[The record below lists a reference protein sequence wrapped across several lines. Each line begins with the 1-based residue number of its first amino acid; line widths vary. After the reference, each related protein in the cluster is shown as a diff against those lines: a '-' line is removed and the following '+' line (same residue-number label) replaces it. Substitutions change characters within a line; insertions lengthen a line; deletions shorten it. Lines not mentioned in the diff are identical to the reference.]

1 MPIYEVDTESIKRL
15 KETSFHAA
23 GFEERSDLQR
33 LLREKINVVAPDVLV
48 IEEEFGEWTESRR
61 RIDLLGVDKD
71 ANLVVIELKRTEDGG
86 HMELQAVR
94 YAAMV
99 STLTIGQ
106 AVDIFRQYLATYN
119 QEVDPEQ
126 ALLEF
131 LEWDELDEER
141 FGQDVRI
148 VLVSAGFSRELTTA
162 VLWLNEKGLDI
173 RCVRIQP
180 YDYDGRTLVD
190 VQQVIPLPETVDY
203 QVQVREKKRREQV
216 ARRSGPDFTRYDVTV
231 GGEKHPAQ
239 WKRNAILLVVK
250 ALHASDVPLF
260 DIQKLFLQLG
270 HGKAFLVIEQETEEV
285 EEFLSLAASALEA
298 RGETYNNRRWHTAP
312 GDLMVSNG
320 QTFALANQ
328 WGGKRWLELMEV
340 LQRTYPEIRLEYVS
354 VADH

>member
-1 MPIYEVDTESIKRL
+1 MM
-15 KETSFHAA
+15 
-23 GFEERSDLQR
+23 
-33 LLREKINVVAPDVLV
+33 
-48 IEEEFGEWTESRR
+48 
-61 RIDLLGVDKD
+61 
-71 ANLVVIELKRTEDGG
+71 ELKRTEDGG

-99 STLTIGQ
+99 STLTIGR

-119 QEVDPEQ
+119 REVDPEQ

-173 RCVRIQP
+173 RYVRIQP

-203 QVQVREKKRREQV
+203 QVQIREKKRREQT
-216 ARRSGPDFTRYDVTV
+216 ARKNGPDFTRYDVTV
-231 GGEKHPAQ
+231 GGEKHPGQ
-239 WKRNAILLVVK
+239 WKRRAILLVVK
-250 ALHASDVPLF
+250 TLHASGVPPG
-260 DIQKLFLQLG
+260 DIQDLFLRLG
-270 HGKAFLVIEQETEEV
+270 CSNTFLVIEQETEDV
-285 EEFLSLAASALEA
+285 DEFLALAAAALEA
-298 RGETYNNRRWHTAP
+298 RGKTYDDRRWYTEP
-312 GDLMVSNG
+312 GSLMVSNG
-320 QTFALANQ
+320 QTFALTNQ
-328 WGGKRWLELMEV
+328 WGGRSWLKVMEA
-340 LQRTYPEIRLEYVS
+340 LQHAYPQIRLEYVP